1 MSILEN
7 DRLLFNVRKTL
18 FEMLIDRGYGNNQ
31 QLFDVLKINF
41 DDIKVPINLNDFQLE
56 LRNAAD
62 TETTLV
68 KFTLVKFE
76 KSQLA
81 ELVKYAQTL
90 DKQGP
95 VNIIVVLSKLSSTML
110 NIGNS
115 MATDKIFIELWNIIQ
130 LEFNPIKSHFV
141 PQHRI
146 MDSKEVDEIMKTY
159 NIKQKKLM
167 AKIEKNDPI
176 ARYYGARSGQ
186 VFEITR
192 MNENVGKSLFY
203 RVVSG

>member
-1 MSILEN
+1 
-7 DRLLFNVRKTL
+7 
-18 FEMLIDRGYGNNQ
+18 MLIDRGYGNNQ
-31 QLFDVLKINF
+31 QLFDVLKVNF
-41 DDIKVPINLNDFQLE
+41 DDIKVPINLNEFQLE

-115 MATDKIFIELWNIIQ
+115 MATDKIFIELWNIVQ

-146 MDSKEVDEIMKTY
+146 IDPKEVDEVMKTY

>member
-1 MSILEN
+1 MNILEN

-18 FEMLIDRGYGNNQ
+18 FEMLIDRGYNNNQ
-31 QLFDVLKINF
+31 QLFDVLKVNF
-41 DDIKVPINLNDFQLE
+41 DDIKVPINLNEFQLE

-76 KSQLA
+76 KNQLA

-90 DKQGP
+90 DNHGT

-110 NIGNS
+110 NIGNN
-115 MATDKIFIELWNIIQ
+115 MMTDKIFIELWNIIQ
-130 LEFNPIKSHFV
+130 LKFNPIKSHYV
-141 PQHRI
+141 PHHRLLEP
-146 MDSKEVDEIMKTY
+146 KEVESVMKMY

>member
-18 FEMLIDRGYGNNQ
+18 FEMLIDRGYNNQ
-31 QLFDVLKINF
+31 QLFDILKVNF
-41 DDIKVPINLNDFQLE
+41 DDIKIPINLNEFQLE
-56 LRNAAD
+56 LRNSAN

-68 KFTLVKFE
+68 KFTLIKFE
-76 KSQLA
+76 KNQLA

-90 DKQGP
+90 NTT

-110 NIGNS
+110 NISNT
-115 MATDKIFIELWNIIQ
+115 MMTDNIFIELWNIIQ
-130 LEFNPIKSHFV
+130 LEFNPIKSHYV
-141 PQHRI
+141 PQHRLL
-146 MDSKEVDEIMKTY
+146 DAKEIDVVMKMY

-176 ARYYGARSGQ
+176 TRYYGARAGQ

-192 MNENVGKSLFY
+192 INENVGKSLFY

>member
-31 QLFDVLKINF
+31 QLFDVLKVNF

-146 MDSKEVDEIMKTY
+146 MDSNEVDEIMKTY